1 MAFRQRFK
9 GEQPFE
15 SQLSIFS
22 IPHSFARAPGVR
34 SYGNTLR
41 DLSLSR
47 RIVALGDSIAQI
59 LSDRD
64 EIEGRTGT
72 GHSNARDGHGI

>member
-9 GEQPFE
+9 GEQPLE
-15 SQLSIFS
+15 SQLPKFN
-22 IPHSFARAPGVR
+22 IPHSFARALGVR
-34 SYGNTLR
+34 SYSNTLR

-47 RIVALGDSIAQI
+47 RIVALDDGVAQI

-72 GHSNARDGHGI
+72 GHSNAGDGHGI